1 MLAGEA
7 GLAFALVGFVT
18 DHANGVLPEAT
29 PAETL
34 ARLFGE
40 SAGVFQ
46 RALRASLPV
55 IAADPGG
62 PAGFVFAL

>member
-1 MLAGEA
+1 M
-7 GLAFALVGFVT
+7 T

-29 PAETL
+29 PPETL

-46 RALRASLPV
+46 RALAAALPV
-55 IAADPGG
+55 IAADPGR
-62 PAGFVFAL
+62 PAGFVFSL